1 MTIQTLNSPAMRRGI
16 ILGKMLKRAYPV
28 ISLGTVGIND
38 DFQRNQ
44 GETVKYRR
52 VLPKGGTTTQP
63 NRFFQDLTTVDRTQA
78 YVATHLASEGVTPTA
93 ETVSVQDISATVVQY
108 AVLYGYT
115 DKMFDLGEDDYP
127 AEMVKLVGERQGLVM
142 EMALFGVLKACTNR
156 FYGGTGTSRAT
167 VNGTISLTGLRKI
180 AKSLNAN
187 HATTIS
193 RMMKR
198 GKAGLYGTAP
208 VGRCFPV
215 WVSTDLMPDLREL
228 PGFIPVEA
236 YGAGDSYAVDNEV
249 GKCEE
254 FRFIA
259 SPELVA
265 IQDSGA
271 AVAGAVPALQSLTG
285 TYADVYQVIVGSE
298 DAWGHIGVNK
308 DSMEVTSMS
317 PKDKD
322 KNDPLGQRGYV
333 GCKFYYHA
341 VILNNLQMAVY
352 EVATRALTD

>member
-1 MTIQTLNSPAMRRGI
+1 MTIQSLNSPAQRRGI
-16 ILGKMLKRAYPV
+16 ILGKMLKRAMPV

-52 VLPKGGTTTQP
+52 VLPKGATATQP
-63 NRFFQDLTTVDRTQA
+63 NRFFQDLTVVDRTQA
-78 YVATHLASEGVTPTA
+78 YVASHLASEGVTPTA
-93 ETVSVQDISATVVQY
+93 ETVSVQDVSATVVQY

-115 DKMFDLGEDDYP
+115 DKMFDLGEDDFP
-127 AEMVKLVGERQGLVM
+127 AEMVKLTGERQGLVM

-193 RMMKR
+193 RMLKR
-198 GKAGLYGTAP
+198 GKAGQYATAP
-208 VGRCFPV
+208 VGRCYPV

-236 YGAGDSYAVDNEV
+236 YGAGDTFAVDNEV

-285 TYADVYQVIVGSE
+285 TYGDTYQVIVGSE

-308 DSMEVTSMS
+308 DSMKVVSMKPS
-317 PKDKD
+317 DVD

-352 EVATRALTD
+352 EVNTRALTD

>member
-52 VLPKGGTTTQP
+52 VLPKGGTTAQP
-63 NRFFQDLTTVDRTQA
+63 NRFFQDLTAVDRTQA

-127 AEMVKLVGERQGLVM
+127 NEMVKLVGERLGLVM

-333 GCKFYYHA
+333 GSKFYYHA